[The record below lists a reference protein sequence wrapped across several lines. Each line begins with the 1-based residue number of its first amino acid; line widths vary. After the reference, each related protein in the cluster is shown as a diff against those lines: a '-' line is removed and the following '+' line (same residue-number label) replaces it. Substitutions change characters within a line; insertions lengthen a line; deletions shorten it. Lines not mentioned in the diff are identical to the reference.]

1 MSYFRK
7 KSHPEGAL
15 TSIRPGFSHSLSPLS
30 HAGRITHLTAWRQ
43 FVVALALCIVVS
55 FLLFPALSAADEGP
69 PGSSRGL
76 GVGVAATPIYQFPAK
91 VSGGGNLSIIRLI
104 FNADIS
110 RQVDQKM
117 GLGLG
122 FSYEFADYRFS
133 GLTNFPV
140 SRPWQEVQ
148 CLGFSLPI
156 MYALNNKWR
165 LLVIPTFQLAGEFGA
180 RWGDALVYG
189 GAIAVTYAFSPDAV
203 FGLGLAGYANIEE
216 VRVFPFPVVNWQITE
231 RLRLTNPFR
240 TSPAGPAGLELSYAL
255 TEEWTVGVGA
265 AYRSNRFRLD
275 ASGPIPN
282 GIGEYVSI
290 PTFVRLS
297 YKPVPAF
304 GIDFYSGISFLN
316 KIYVNAPDGD
326 NLYTTK
332 HSAAPLLGVGL
343 SGRF

>member
-1 MSYFRK
+1 MRYLSK
-7 KSHPEGAL
+7 KSHPESAVTL
-15 TSIRPGFSHSLSPLS
+15 IHLGFSHSLSPLS
-30 HAGRITHLTAWRQ
+30 HAGRITHLNAWKQ
-43 FVVALALCIVVS
+43 VVVALTLCLLVS
-55 FLLFPALSAADEGP
+55 FLFFPALSAADEGP

-76 GVGVAATPIYQFPAK
+76 GFGLAATPIYQFPAK
-91 VSGGGNLSIIRLI
+91 VSGGGDLSITRLI

-110 RQVDQKM
+110 KQVDQKL

-122 FSYEFADYRFS
+122 FSYEFADYGFS

-140 SRPWQEVQ
+140 SQPWKEVQ
-148 CLGFSLPI
+148 RLGFSLPI
-156 MYALNNKWR
+156 IYALNNKWR

-180 RWGDALVYG
+180 RWGDALAYG
-189 GAIAVTYAFSPDAV
+189 GAIAVTYAFRPDAV
-203 FGLGLAGYANIEE
+203 FGFGLAGYANIEE
-216 VRVFPFPVVNWQITE
+216 ARVFPFPLVNWQITN

-255 TEEWTVGVGA
+255 TKQWTVGVGG
-265 AYRSNRFRLD
+265 AYRSDRFRLD

-282 GIGEYVSI
+282 GIGEYKSI

>member
-1 MSYFRK
+1 MRYLSK
-7 KSHPEGAL
+7 KSHPESAVTL
-15 TSIRPGFSHSLSPLS
+15 IHLGFSHSLSPLS
-30 HAGRITHLTAWRQ
+30 HAGRITHLNAWKQ
-43 FVVALALCIVVS
+43 VVVALTLCLLVS
-55 FLLFPALSAADEGP
+55 FLFFPTLSAADEGP

-76 GVGVAATPIYQFPAK
+76 GFGLAATPIYQFPAK
-91 VSGGGNLSIIRLI
+91 VSGGGNLSITRLI

-110 RQVDQKM
+110 KQVDQKL

-122 FSYEFADYRFS
+122 FSYEFADYGFS

-140 SRPWQEVQ
+140 SQPWKEVQ
-148 CLGFSLPI
+148 RLGFSLPI
-156 MYALNNKWR
+156 IYALNNKWR

-180 RWGDALVYG
+180 RWGDALAYG
-189 GAIAVTYAFSPDAV
+189 GAIAVTYAFRPDAV
-203 FGLGLAGYANIEE
+203 FGFGLAGYANIEE
-216 VRVFPFPVVNWQITE
+216 ARVFPFPLVNWQITN

-255 TEEWTVGVGA
+255 TKQWTVGVGG
-265 AYRSNRFRLD
+265 AYRSDRFRLD

-282 GIGEYVSI
+282 GIGEYKSI